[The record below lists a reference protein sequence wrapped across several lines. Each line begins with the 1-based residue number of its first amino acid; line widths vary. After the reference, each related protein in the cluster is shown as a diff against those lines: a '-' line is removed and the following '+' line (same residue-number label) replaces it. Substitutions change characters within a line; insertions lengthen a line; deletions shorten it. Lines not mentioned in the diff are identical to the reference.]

1 MDKRTIG
8 NAQIAAV
15 FEEIADLLEVQ
26 GENPFRIR
34 AYRNAARTV
43 GQQGPAF
50 AGRGAGRTDPA
61 CSASA
66 PISSKI
72 HEIARTGSCEL
83 LRTLRREVPRGTAAL
98 LHVPGLGPKRVQ
110 ALVEQ
115 LGVHAP
121 GELLKAVKSG
131 RVRELPGFGA
141 RTEQRLLEALGAGR
155 SKSQRFPL
163 AVARSEAEP
172 LLAYLREAP
181 GIREAIAAGSL
192 RRERA
197 TVGDIDLLVVSE
209 AGTPV
214 TRRFVE
220 YLRCETCWRRTHPRQ
235 RRWWRYRSIS
245 GSCRRAAM
253 GPRCST
259 SPDRS
264 NSMNCANAPSHAGL
278 KLNEYGLFRGSE
290 QIAGDTEASIY
301 QALGTSCPA
310 DAAKFPRPQ
319 EAEMMKINQARFP
332 RRGYRRCICAKA
344 KTYPRRCGSQKCRRA
359 RRVSR

>member
-1 MDKRTIG
+1 MEKRTIG

-50 AGRGAGRTDPA
+50 AETAARGE
-61 CSASA
+61 
-66 PISSKI
+66 PISHLFGIGADLEQKI

-115 LGVHAP
+115 LGVHT
-121 GELLKAVKSG
+121 ERDLLKAVKSG

-163 AVARSEAEP
+163 AVARSEAES
-172 LLAYLREAP
+172 LLAHLRATPGVVEAV
-181 GIREAIAAGSL
+181 AAGSL

-197 TVGDIDLLVVSE
+197 TVGDIDLLVVSD

-220 YLRCETCWRRTHPRQ
+220 YPKVRDVLAKGRTRASVVLESGLQVDLRIVPPRS
-235 RRWWRYRSIS
+235 YGAALLYFT
-245 GSCRRAAM
+245 GSKQYNIELRKRAIA
-253 GPRCST
+253 R
-259 SPDRS
+259 
-264 NSMNCANAPSHAGL
+264 GL
-278 KLNEYGLFRGSE
+278 KLNEYGLFSGSE
-290 QIAGDTEASIY
+290 QIAGETEASIY
-301 QALGTSCPA
+301 QALGLSWLPPTQRETPE
-310 DAAKFPRPQ
+310 AA
-319 EAEMMKINQARFP
+319 
-332 RRGYRRCICAKA
+332 G
-344 KTYPRRCGSQKCRRA
+344 G
-359 RRVSR
+359 